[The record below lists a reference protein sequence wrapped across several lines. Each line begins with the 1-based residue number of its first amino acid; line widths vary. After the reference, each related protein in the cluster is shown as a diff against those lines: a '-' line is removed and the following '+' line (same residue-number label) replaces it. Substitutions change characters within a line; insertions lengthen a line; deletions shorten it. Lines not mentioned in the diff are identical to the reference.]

1 MSEQKDI
8 KYVGREFEDF
18 RQQLIEFTKNYFP
31 DTYADFSPASPGM
44 MFMEMAAYVGDVLSF
59 YQDTQIQETFLQYAK
74 NPENLYTLA
83 YALGYRPKVT
93 TASRVE
99 LTFSQIVDKVS
110 GSSAITLNQALR
122 IPEGTVI
129 PTRLGTS
136 TFVLDSTV
144 DFAHSGSVDPTDIVE
159 EELGGV
165 SVYRLTK
172 KATATSANIKTLT
185 RSFTTAERFTT
196 IEIEDSNI
204 IGVLDI
210 TDSSGEKWYEVPY
223 LGQNTVFEET
233 YQSGNYGLDLKNV
246 SKRFVSRFTSKNKL
260 QIQFGAGIKSENT
273 ELTYFPN
280 PGQLSSGSIA
290 SVNKLDVAYDPS
302 NFLYSTSYGLAPSN
316 TTLTI
321 RYMTGGGVLANIQKG
336 GIQTTGTAISSS
348 IQGTDL
354 KYLNTLTIENET
366 PASGGKGGDTEEEIR
381 QNAMKAFAEQQ
392 RMVTLNDFV
401 IRALSLPPKLGS
413 VAKVF
418 VTRDTSLI
426 SSKDVLG
433 KNPLSISMYV
443 LSYSGEGSL
452 ATASSTIKENLKQYL
467 SQYMLITDSIEIK
480 DAFIVNIGVSFE
492 IVTLPSYSSK
502 DVLVACNKKIQE
514 WFEISKWGINQPI
527 NLSKLYT
534 ELDRVKGVQTVKN
547 IRLENKVGGK
557 YSIYSYDISGA
568 TRDNIVY
575 PSYDPCIFELKYPN
589 EDIKGRVTSI

>member
-93 TASRVE
+93 TAARVE
-99 LTFSQIVDKVS
+99 LTLSQIVDKVS
-110 GSSAITLNQALR
+110 GSSAITLSQALR

-210 TDSSGEKWYEVPY
+210 VDSSGDKWYEVPY

-233 YQSGNYGLDLKNV
+233 YQGGNYGLDLKNV

-280 PGQLSSGSIA
+280 PSQLSSGSIA
-290 SVNKLDVAYDPS
+290 SVNKLDIAYDPS

-321 RYMTGGGVLANIQKG
+321 RYMTGGGVSANIPKN

-348 IQGTDL
+348 VQGTDL
-354 KYLNTLTIENET
+354 KYLNTLTIENEK
-366 PASGGKGGDTEEEIR
+366 PASGGRGGDTEEEIR

-413 VAKVF
+413 VAKVY

-433 KNPLSISMYV
+433 KNPLSISMYI
-443 LSYSGEGSL
+443 LSYDGEGSL
-452 ATASSTIKENLKQYL
+452 TTASSTIKENLKKYL
-467 SQYMLITDSIEIK
+467 SQYMLITDSIDIK
-480 DAFIVNIGVSFE
+480 DAFVVNIGVSFE

-547 IRLENKVGGK
+547 IRLENKVGGR
-557 YSIYSYDISGA
+557 YSIYSYDIAGA